1 MTSEG
6 QQISVLEE
14 ILGEKQL
21 HPNAGGLYWADSN
34 GGLYKDGNLL
44 TNAPFSAN
52 WSWIGHC

>member
-1 MTSEG
+1 
-6 QQISVLEE
+6 LEE